1 MFVVDI
7 TKSIFNEYNS
17 SCRSKSKDGRN
28 SVIELSD
35 VVLQVEVSGMNR
47 QCLDS
52 REDERQHY
60 LECRL

>member
-35 VVLQVEVSGMNR
+35 VVLQVEVSCMNR

-52 REDERQHY
+52 SEDQG
-60 LECRL
+60 

>member
-1 MFVVDI
+1 MMFVVDI

-28 SVIELSD
+28 SVIELCD
-35 VVLQVEVSGMNR
+35 VVLQVEVAGMNR

-52 REDERQHY
+52 SEDQG
-60 LECRL
+60 